1 MIEEKQNRW
10 ESYVMYHQKAELEDF
25 WREFYQRRPDA
36 KVLFLLGKGFDPRMN
51 NILKLLLQTIEGL
64 HLECITF
71 DFPDVGH
78 SIENQKLY
86 DANTQELE
94 ELKQQYGFRHSE
106 IQIGPNQSWDKRIA
120 LMSRQMIDK
129 DLSGFDDVIMDVS
142 SLPRAFYFNIAKAL
156 YNKLNGDLS
165 KNLFYIALSSFIG
178 IFFALTI
185 VKRIVRV
192 PTAKKL
198 EIQYIHRTETK
209 EFLTEYFQEKNI
221 VIEDVNFDVKFM
233 EDYRI
238 YTNIY
243 TIDLPRGLG
252 FSEVIEEL
260 SVYKNVTKIRLVDIA

>member
-1 MIEEKQNRW
+1 MVDMHLSIPEVALR
-10 ESYVMYHQKAELEDF
+10 
-25 WREFYQRRPDA
+25 
-36 KVLFLLGKGFDPRMN
+36 
-51 NILKLLLQTIEGL
+51 LLLAMTMGGAIGYERQYTSRPAGL
-64 HLECITF
+64 RTHILVCMGAC
-71 DFPDVGH
+71 V
-78 SIENQKLY
+78 
-86 DANTQELE
+86 
-94 ELKQQYGFRHSE
+94 
-106 IQIGPNQSWDKRIA
+106 IA
-120 LMSRQMIDK
+120 LIQVEIATGAMRDALDHP
-129 DLSGFDDVIMDVS
+129 DLAGVIRSDEARLIAQVVSGVGFLGAGTIIVTKRSVTGLTTAA
-142 SLPRAFYFNIAKAL
+142 SLWAIAGLGIAIGMGFYT
-156 YNKLNGDLS
+156 
-165 KNLFYIALSSFIG
+165 IALSSFIG